1 MLVIF
6 GLVVLLV
13 AVIVG
18 FTGVLNNAGAA
29 HALTENFSVL
39 GYHVTGS
46 TGTLF
51 LFGIMIG
58 ALAMLGMSV
67 LLAGANRTARSG
79 RDARRE
85 LQRSQRD
92 AESVV
97 NRDRDVERGRP
108 VGSATGST
116 VDSELPTTWQS
127 RMKGSFFGRPSYGDM
142 LRSAPRAGDQSR
154 ADRRQQNAR
163 HRRGLGRGHEGSRE
177 VPRLLGRR
185 MSRRSIPGFITG
197 LVNRQVRS

>member
-1 MLVIF
+1 MLVIV

-13 AVIVG
+13 AVILG

-67 LLAGANRTARSG
+67 LLAGASRTARSG

-85 LQRSQRD
+85 LQRSQR
-92 AESVV
+92 EVEFV
-97 NRDRDVERGRP
+97 HRDRDVESRP
-108 VGSATGST
+108 VGPTTGST
-116 VDSELPTTWQS
+116 VDSELPTTWLS
-127 RMKGSFFGRPSYGDM
+127 RMKGSFFGRRGRQPTA
-142 LRSAPRAGDQSR
+142 RRAGDQSR
-154 ADRRQQNAR
+154 
-163 HRRGLGRGHEGSRE
+163 
-177 VPRLLGRR
+177 
-185 MSRRSIPGFITG
+185 
-197 LVNRQVRS
+197 